1 MTRTIDGRHGSRLI
15 FTVHNFSDSENMIKT
30 RFRSMNIECVEWRI
44 VTFGLSRFNSAGA
57 VESDKKIS
65 SSRFDNE
72 TYSVS

>member
-1 MTRTIDGRHGSRLI
+1 
-15 FTVHNFSDSENMIKT
+15 
-30 RFRSMNIECVEWRI
+30 MNIECVEWRI